1 MQRRPCSQQR
11 RVTGCSRRCPR
22 TAAPIDRP
30 RRRASVFA
38 RTGILP
44 SQAIRAMIAGGEIMA
59 APDIEANQIQPASLD
74 LRLGKVAYRIRAS
87 FLPGP
92 NATVRDK
99 LAELKF
105 HEIDLTKGAV
115 LEAGCVYLVPL
126 IEQLK
131 LRSTIAGFANP
142 KSSTGRLDVFTRLI
156 ADRQDGFDSG
166 RGRLFGPALRRDLP
180 AHLLHQGALRLAAQ
194 SDQVPPPRRPAAR
207 RRRAARPG
215 RRPAP
220 CARFIPTSA
229 WSRAMPRSAKDS
241 ICASASRRSRRR
253 PRRLSRAP
261 LSPAWSMSTRSAPT
275 TSSSIWEA
283 VHLGEDRRLV
293 LDPHEFYILAS
304 KESVSVPPAYVAE
317 MAPFDPLIG
326 EYRVH
331 YAGFFDPGFGYAEGK
346 APGAKA
352 VLEVRSLD
360 IPFILEDGQIVGR
373 LVYDKLTDIPDTDL
387 RPGHRLA
394 LPGARPEAVQALQA
408 GTSASSAEQLPP
420 PSTQNLAQSDGRA

>member
-1 MQRRPCSQQR
+1 MQRRTMEPASQSDR
-11 RVTGCSRRCPR
+11 LFEALPDKPR
-22 TAAPIDRP
+22 ADPPGEATRSA
-30 RRRASVFA
+30 FA

-59 APDIEANQIQPASLD
+59 APEIEANQIQPASLD

-92 NATVRDK
+92 DATVRDK

-156 ADRQDGFDSG
+156 ADHQDGFDTVDEGYSG
-166 RGRLFGPALRRDLP
+166 PLFAEICPRTFSIKVRYGSRLNQIRFRRRVGQQLDAGEAPGRVGDRALREIHSDVGLVEGEAAIREGLNLRISLAPILP
-180 AHLLHQGALRLAAQ
+180 SGLVGYR
-194 SDQVPPPRRPAAR
+194 AR
-207 RRRAARPG
+207 RFAGVIDVDAVG
-215 RRPAP
+215 AYEVDQ
-220 CARFIPTSA
+220 F
-229 WSRAMPRSAKDS
+229 
-241 ICASASRRSRRR
+241 
-253 PRRLSRAP
+253 
-261 LSPAWSMSTRSAPT
+261 
-275 TSSSIWEA
+275 WEA
-283 VHLGEDRRLV
+283 VHLGSDRRLV

-373 LVYDKLTDIPDTDL
+373 LVYDKLTDIPDQVYG
-387 RPGHRLA
+387 RGIGSHY
-394 LPGARPEAVQALQA
+394 QAQGLKLSKHFKQ
-408 GTSASSAEQLPP
+408 
-420 PSTQNLAQSDGRA
+420 D

>member
-1 MQRRPCSQQR
+1 MPSASQRERLFEALPE
-11 RVTGCSRRCPR
+11 
-22 TAAPIDRP
+22 DRP
-30 RRRASVFA
+30 QATPGDAPRSAFA

-44 SQAIRAMIAGGEIMA
+44 SQAIRAMIAGGEIA
-59 APDIEANQIQPASLD
+59 GAPEIEANQIQPASLD
-74 LRLGKVAYRIRAS
+74 LRLGKIAYRIRAS

-92 NATVRDK
+92 DATVRDK

-105 HEIDLTKGAV
+105 HEIDLTQGAV

-156 ADRQDGFDSG
+156 ADRQDGFDSVEEGYSGPLFAEICPRTFAIKVRYGSRLNQIRLRRRVGQQLDAGEQPG
-166 RGRLFGPALRRDLP
+166 RIGDRALREIHSDVGLVEGEAAIREGLN
-180 AHLLHQGALRLAAQ
+180 LRISLAPVAPQ
-194 SDQVPPPRRPAAR
+194 SFIGYRAR
-207 RRRAARPG
+207 RYAGVVDVDAIGAHDPDQ
-215 RRPAP
+215 
-220 CARFIPTSA
+220 F
-229 WSRAMPRSAKDS
+229 
-241 ICASASRRSRRR
+241 
-253 PRRLSRAP
+253 
-261 LSPAWSMSTRSAPT
+261 
-275 TSSSIWEA
+275 WEA
-283 VHLGEDRRLV
+283 VHLGGDRRLV

-331 YAGFFDPGFGYAEGK
+331 YAGFFDPGFGYAPGK
-346 APGAKA
+346 PPGAKA

-373 LVYDKLTDIPDTDL
+373 LVYDKLTEIPDQVY
-387 RPGHRLA
+387 GQGIGSHY
-394 LPGARPEAVQALQA
+394 QAQGLKLSKHFKQ
-408 GTSASSAEQLPP
+408 
-420 PSTQNLAQSDGRA
+420 D

>member
-1 MQRRPCSQQR
+1 MPPAEPQ
-11 RVTGCSRRCPR
+11 
-22 TAAPIDRP
+22 AAEPQDELFAGLPKKPKMTVPAEATRSI
-30 RRRASVFA
+30 FA

-44 SQAIRAMIAGGEIMA
+44 SQAIRAMIAGGEIFS
-59 APDIEANQIQPASLD
+59 APEIEANQIQPASLD

-99 LAELKF
+99 LGALKF

-156 ADRQDGFDSG
+156 ADRQDGFDTVDEGYAGPLFAEICPRTFSIKVRYGSRLNQIRFCRRVGQQLDAGEQPGRVGDRRLREIHSDVGLVEGDAAIRDGLNLRISLAPIPPSG
-166 RGRLFGPALRRDLP
+166 LIGYR
-180 AHLLHQGALRLAAQ
+180 
-194 SDQVPPPRRPAAR
+194 AR
-207 RRRAARPG
+207 RFAGVVDVDAVG
-215 RRPAP
+215 AYGVNQY
-220 CARFIPTSA
+220 
-229 WSRAMPRSAKDS
+229 
-241 ICASASRRSRRR
+241 
-253 PRRLSRAP
+253 
-261 LSPAWSMSTRSAPT
+261 
-275 TSSSIWEA
+275 WEA
-283 VHLGEDRRLV
+283 VHLDGDRRLV

-346 APGAKA
+346 VPGAKA

-373 LVYDKLTDIPDTDL
+373 LIYDKLTDVPDQIY
-387 RPGHRLA
+387 GQGIGSHY
-394 LPGARPEAVQALQA
+394 QAQGLKLSKHFKQ
-408 GTSASSAEQLPP
+408 E
-420 PSTQNLAQSDGRA
+420 

>member
-1 MQRRPCSQQR
+1 M
-11 RVTGCSRRCPR
+11 
-22 TAAPIDRP
+22 
-30 RRRASVFA
+30 RRRTMDPGNQSDKLFEAPEGAPADPPGETTKGVFA

-44 SQAIRAMIAGGEIMA
+44 SQAIRAMIAGGEIMG
-59 APDIEANQIQPASLD
+59 APEIEANQIQPASLD

-92 NATVRDK
+92 DATVRDK
-99 LAELKF
+99 LAELKS

-156 ADRQDGFDSG
+156 ADHQDGFDTVEEGYAGPLFAEICPRTFSIKVRYGSRLNQIRFRRRVGQQLDAGEQPGRVGDRRLREIHSDVGLVEGDAAIRDGLNLRISLAPIPPSG
-166 RGRLFGPALRRDLP
+166 LVGYR
-180 AHLLHQGALRLAAQ
+180 
-194 SDQVPPPRRPAAR
+194 AR
-207 RRRAARPG
+207 RYAGVVDVDAVG
-215 RRPAP
+215 AYELNQ
-220 CARFIPTSA
+220 F
-229 WSRAMPRSAKDS
+229 
-241 ICASASRRSRRR
+241 
-253 PRRLSRAP
+253 
-261 LSPAWSMSTRSAPT
+261 
-275 TSSSIWEA
+275 WEA
-283 VHLGEDRRLV
+283 VHLDGDRRLV

-346 APGAKA
+346 VPGAKA

-373 LVYDKLTDIPDTDL
+373 LVYDKLTDVPDQIY
-387 RPGHRLA
+387 GQGIGSHY
-394 LPGARPEAVQALQA
+394 QAQGLKLSKHFKQ
-408 GTSASSAEQLPP
+408 
-420 PSTQNLAQSDGRA
+420 D

>member
-1 MQRRPCSQQR
+1 MEPS
-11 RVTGCSRRCPR
+11 SE
-22 TAAPIDRP
+22 ADRLFERLP
-30 RRRASVFA
+30 EGARAEPADPGKGALA

-44 SQAIRAMIAGGEIMA
+44 CQGIRALIAAGEIRG
-59 APDIEANQIQPASLD
+59 APEIGADQIQPASLD

-92 NATVRDK
+92 GATVRDK
-99 LAELKF
+99 LEALKF
-105 HEIDLTKGAV
+105 HEIDLTRGAV

-131 LRSTIAGFANP
+131 LRSTVAAFANP

-156 ADRQDGFDSG
+156 ADRQDGFDTVEEGYDGPLFAEICPRSFSIKVRYG
-166 RGRLFGPALRRDLP
+166 SRLNQIRFLRRVGQQLD
-180 AHLLHQGALRLAAQ
+180 A
-194 SDQVPPPRRPAAR
+194 DE
-207 RRRAARPG
+207 RPG
-215 RRPAP
+215 RVRDRALRAIHSDVGLVEGEAAIREGLNLRISLAP
-220 CARFIPTSA
+220 SPSGLVGYRARRYAGVVDVDEIGA
-229 WSRAMPRSAKDS
+229 YHVGQYWEEV
-241 ICASASRRSRRR
+241 
-253 PRRLSRAP
+253 RL
-261 LSPAWSMSTRSAPT
+261 
-275 TSSSIWEA
+275 
-283 VHLGEDRRLV
+283 GKDRRLV

-317 MAPFDPLIG
+317 MAPFDPLMG

-373 LVYDKLTDIPDTDL
+373 LVYDKLTDIPDQL
-387 RPGHRLA
+387 YGQGIGSHY
-394 LPGARPEAVQALQA
+394 QAQGLKLSKHFRQ
-408 GTSASSAEQLPP
+408 G
-420 PSTQNLAQSDGRA
+420 

>member
-1 MQRRPCSQQR
+1 MQPTSP
-11 RVTGCSRRCPR
+11 TDALFEALPDTPR
-22 TAAPIDRP
+22 QTAPSEAGKS
-30 RRRASVFA
+30 AFT

-44 SQAIRAMIAGGEIMA
+44 SQAIRSMIAGGEITA
-59 APDIEANQIQPASLD
+59 APEIETNQIQPASLD

-92 NATVRDK
+92 GATVRDK
-99 LAELKF
+99 LTELKF

-156 ADRQDGFDSG
+156 ADRQDGFDAVEEGYTGPLFAEICPRTFSIKVRYG
-166 RGRLFGPALRRDLP
+166 SRLNQIRF
-180 AHLLHQGALRLAAQ
+180 
-194 SDQVPPPRRPAAR
+194 R
-207 RRRAARPG
+207 RRVGQQLDADERPG
-215 RRPAP
+215 RVRDRALREIHSDVGLVEGEASIREGLNLSISLAP
-220 CARFIPTSA
+220 VPPTGLVGYRARRYA
-229 WSRAMPRSAKDS
+229 GVVDVDAVGAYE
-241 ICASASRRSRRR
+241 ANQY
-253 PRRLSRAP
+253 
-261 LSPAWSMSTRSAPT
+261 
-275 TSSSIWEA
+275 WEA
-283 VHLGEDRRLV
+283 VKLGEDRRLV

-373 LVYDKLTDIPDTDL
+373 LVYDRLTDIPDQIYGQGIGSL
-387 RPGHRLA
+387 Y
-394 LPGARPEAVQALQA
+394 QAQGLKLSKHFKQ
-408 GTSASSAEQLPP
+408 P
-420 PSTQNLAQSDGRA
+420 

>member
-1 MQRRPCSQQR
+1 MPSTAEKQDKLFAALPDESQM
-11 RVTGCSRRCPR
+11 TAPAEAPR
-22 TAAPIDRP
+22 GI
-30 RRRASVFA
+30 FA

-44 SQAIRAMIAGGEIMA
+44 SQAIRAMIAGGEIFA
-59 APDIEANQIQPASLD
+59 APEIEPNQIQPASLD

-99 LAELKF
+99 LGALKF

-156 ADRQDGFDSG
+156 ADYQDSFDAVEEGYAGPLFAEICPRTFSIKVRYGSRLNQIRFRRRVGQQLDAGEQPG
-166 RGRLFGPALRRDLP
+166 RVGDRRLREIHSDVGLVEGEAAIREGLNLRIS
-180 AHLLHQGALRLAAQ
+180 LAPI
-194 SDQVPPPRRPAAR
+194 PPTGLIGYRAR
-207 RRRAARPG
+207 RFAGVIDVDAVGAYEPNQY
-215 RRPAP
+215 
-220 CARFIPTSA
+220 
-229 WSRAMPRSAKDS
+229 
-241 ICASASRRSRRR
+241 
-253 PRRLSRAP
+253 
-261 LSPAWSMSTRSAPT
+261 
-275 TSSSIWEA
+275 WEA
-283 VHLGEDRRLV
+283 VHLGEDKRLV

-331 YAGFFDPGFGYAEGK
+331 YAGFFDPGFGYTPGG

-373 LVYDKLTDIPDTDL
+373 LVFDKLTDIPDQIY
-387 RPGHRLA
+387 GQGIGSHY
-394 LPGARPEAVQALQA
+394 QAQGLKLSKHFRQ
-408 GTSASSAEQLPP
+408 E
-420 PSTQNLAQSDGRA
+420 